1 MVTSYGMSEVLG
13 PLAYQQAG
21 QPMFLSNGVPNARR
35 PMSEETAQAI
45 DREVKSIVETAH
57 TQALNILNANRN
69 LLETIVQRLLET
81 EVLEGKH
88 LEDLLGQVELVSEA
102 AV

>member
-1 MVTSYGMSEVLG
+1 
-13 PLAYQQAG
+13 
-21 QPMFLSNGVPNARR
+21 
-35 PMSEETAQAI
+35 
-45 DREVKSIVETAH
+45 VKSIVETAH